1 MSKLSNYLE
10 GALLNHVLRGNVTGT
25 ALSQTTAVNVA
36 LHTAD
41 PTDAGGSEVTTT
53 SFPAYVRKAVTFDA
67 PVSGTNSSTVV
78 NNNEL
83 SWTYDGT
90 NSLTISHVSIY
101 DNATTPNLL
110 WHGALS
116 ASKTVANGDIFKIG
130 IGNLTVGLD

>member
-10 GALLNHVLRGNVTGT
+10 SALLNHVLRGT
-25 ALSQTTAVNVA
+25 AMTAPAGVYVS

-53 SFPAYVRKAVTFDA
+53 AYPAYTRKQATFNA
-67 PVSGTNSSTVV
+67 PVSGANSTTVTNSA
-78 NNNEL
+78 EL
-83 SWTYDGT
+83 SWTYDGAS
-90 NSLTISHVSIY
+90 SLTISHVSIY
-101 DNATTPNLL
+101 DASTAGNLL

-130 IGNLTVGLD
+130 AGNLTVGLD